1 MTTDHLAG
9 DPAPEEAT
17 GASADRAAPA
27 AQSAPAPAPSAPE
40 RPTGAPGPDRDGAP
54 APDDASAAPRPGGEP
69 QGHPAEPAPPAAAAD
84 SPQPGEPGQPDPASP
99 TPEAEPDAPEPDAQG
114 ETGAGAEPTE
124 TSTDAPEHPAP
135 ADASGQTSAAAG
147 TPATESATA
156 EPGQPGAASAAPEAE
171 PSAPTPGT
179 EAPAEAGAGSP
190 DAPASAAAPQ
200 HPKQPGTSGDTTT
213 EQTAPGTGTPA
224 AESSAAAPGQP
235 GTASAAPE
243 AEPSAPTPGTDAPAE
258 AGAGSPDAPT
268 SAAAPRHPEQPG
280 TNGDTVPQTASEAGT
295 PAAGSAAAKSGQP
308 GVDARDG
315 SAFTSPPGHPAT
327 AEALG
332 RAGGAHVQGGPV
344 AQDAGEPGA
353 GSGAAPAA
361 GADAGRASA
370 GSGGRSAAAE
380 ALAAAVRAVESGER
394 SAASFFNEPR
404 PAPAKPREPART
416 AAAAPIAPPARPA
429 AAGVAG
435 VREVLAAG
443 GAPEALAVPVAET
456 LGERAAEALREDPWQ
471 LLAVPG
477 VRPDQADGFAR
488 ALLGPDC
495 GPGDERR
502 SQALTGWL
510 LERAALEGHTALES
524 SALRAA
530 LAKVSVPDPDEALQA
545 AIAGG
550 GVLVFQDAL
559 ETPPGAQ
566 RPAPAAPDDD
576 EEEPEQPVRVLLGL
590 DRYALAEES
599 LADGFA
605 RLITTFAD
613 VHTPAPDWEAAATAA
628 PSPSAAELIR
638 TVAAH
643 GLVTHSGG
651 EAARAEPAALVVAA
665 RSSGLRVCAAAHSED
680 GRRRLA
686 GEVGAD
692 AAVTVAGLLSGG
704 EGPGRDED
712 GALALDLIAVLDA
725 PQLDVETAAMLV
737 ESLPDGARL
746 VLSGDPGV
754 LWSAGPGRVFA
765 DLVAARRCPQ
775 VVSRTPDPGPIGEL
789 VSGIGIGELNQV
801 EAPGKEVVIVPAR
814 DAGEAVHR
822 TVQLVADSV
831 PRAIGVPPEQTQV
844 ITPGHGGAAGTR
856 ALNTAL
862 KERLNPGPG
871 RFAGFDPGDRVAYTP
886 APGRAVPGT
895 VVSADAEGLR
905 LDCAG
910 APVVVPREQVGD
922 LVRHG
927 WALTA
932 HQAAGTRWP
941 AAVVV
946 LPGDAAAGLTRA
958 WIYTAFSRGE
968 RHLSVVH
975 GADAALPR
983 AVAEIPFKDRTTR
996 LRSLLQTQAPPTG

>member
-9 DPAPEEAT
+9 DPPPEEAT
-17 GASADRAAPA
+17 DASADRAAPA
-27 AQSAPAPAPSAPE
+27 PDAPDA
-40 RPTGAPGPDRDGAP
+40 TAPGPDRDTAP
-54 APDDASAAPRPGGEP
+54 APDAASAAAQPGGDP
-69 QGHPAEPAPPAAAAD
+69 PSAPGPAAD
-84 SPQPGEPGQPDPASP
+84 SPHPAEAGPPDTPAPAAAPEGPGQPGAESA
-99 TPEAEPDAPEPDAQG
+99 TLGAEPDSPAAHAPGADTDTGTGAEPTGSGNAATDPGQRDAGSAAARAEPDDAAADALA
-114 ETGAGAEPTE
+114 GADAEPTE
-124 TSTDAPEHPAP
+124 T
-135 ADASGQTSAAAG
+135 GAAV
-147 TPATESATA
+147 
-156 EPGQPGAASAAPEAE
+156 PGQP
-171 PSAPTPGT
+171 
-179 EAPAEAGAGSP
+179 
-190 DAPASAAAPQ
+190 
-200 HPKQPGTSGDTTT
+200 
-213 EQTAPGTGTPA
+213 PA
-224 AESSAAAPGQP
+224 A
-235 GTASAAPE
+235 
-243 AEPSAPTPGTDAPAE
+243 DAQA
-258 AGAGSPDAPT
+258 
-268 SAAAPRHPEQPG
+268 
-280 TNGDTVPQTASEAGT
+280 
-295 PAAGSAAAKSGQP
+295 
-308 GVDARDG
+308 
-315 SAFTSPPGHPAT
+315 
-327 AEALG
+327 
-332 RAGGAHVQGGPV
+332 
-344 AQDAGEPGA
+344 
-353 GSGAAPAA
+353 AA
-361 GADAGRASA
+361 GADTTAPAGAATGTGVPGAGAQAGAGGSAESA
-370 GSGGRSAAAE
+370 GGPSAQAPGGGGKGGRSAAAE

-404 PAPAKPREPART
+404 PAPARPQPAAAPAREPAR
-416 AAAAPIAPPARPA
+416 AAAPAPVAPPARPA

-443 GAPEALAVPVAET
+443 GAPEALAVSVAET

-477 VRPDQADGFAR
+477 VRPEQADGFAR
-488 ALLGPDC
+488 ALLGPEC

-530 LAKVSVPDPDEALQA
+530 LAKVSVPDPDEALRA

-559 ETPPGAQ
+559 EAPAGARPPAG
-566 RPAPAAPDDD
+566 AAPDDED
-576 EEEPEQPVRVLLGL
+576 AEQPVRVLLGL

-613 VHTPAPDWEAAATAA
+613 AHKDDAPDWEAAAGAA

-638 TVAAH
+638 TAAAH

-651 EAARAEPAALVVAA
+651 EAARAEPAALVAAA
-665 RSSGLRVCAAAHSED
+665 RSMGLRVCAAAHSED

-686 GEVGAD
+686 AVVGAD

-725 PQLDVETAAMLV
+725 PQLDVEAAAMLV

-765 DLVAARRCPQ
+765 DLLAARRCPQ

-801 EAPGKEVVIVPAR
+801 EAPGKEVVIVPVR
-814 DAGEAVHR
+814 DPGEAVHR

-831 PRAIGVPPEQTQV
+831 PRAIGVPSEQTQV

-856 ALNTAL
+856 ALNAAL

-886 APGRAVPGT
+886 APGRALPGT

-932 HQAAGTRWP
+932 HQAAGMRWP

-946 LPGDAAAGLTRA
+946 LPGDAAPGLTRA
-958 WIYTAFSRGE
+958 WVYTAFSRGE
-968 RHLSVVH
+968 RHLSVVQ
-975 GADAALPR
+975 GAEAALPR

-996 LRSLLQTQAPPTG
+996 LRSLLQAEAPPTG